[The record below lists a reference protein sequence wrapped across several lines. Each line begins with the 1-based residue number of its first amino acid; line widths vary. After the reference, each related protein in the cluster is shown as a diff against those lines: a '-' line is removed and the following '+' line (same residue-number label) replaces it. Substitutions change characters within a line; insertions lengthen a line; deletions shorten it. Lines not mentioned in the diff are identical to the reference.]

1 MLLIYRHFSII
12 VNPLNWALIMIHN
25 VEFCLVKIKHNYVLR
40 DTVIESNRALESSS
54 SVRQEI
60 FELEPSQAFESSS
73 SAH

>member
-25 VEFCLVKIKHNYVLR
+25 VEFCLVKIKHNYDLR

-54 SVRQEI
+54 
-60 FELEPSQAFESSS
+60 L
-73 SAH
+73 AH